1 MDINREKD
9 SSEIY
14 TTLSMLRGG
23 NENIIKFII
32 GQINNVTAMK
42 THLTIRQYET
52 DGFVINM
59 KGFGNKENNVK
70 TIGYYA
76 VIDKDS
82 YHIISYLI
90 IAIKYFDIHTLNNNV
105 NLRFIFAFSSMKIS
119 LLINQNVLII
129 LIIFTIFHPQFN
141 LSLELSI
148 KNLIA

>member
-90 IAIKYFDIHTLNNNV
+90 IAIKYFDINTLNNNV
-105 NLRFIFAFSSMKIS
+105 NLRFIFVFSSIGDS
-119 LLINQNVLII
+119 LINKSKCIDNIDYLYYIPSSI
-129 LIIFTIFHPQFN
+129 QF
-141 LSLELSI
+141 EL
-148 KNLIA
+148 

>member
-1 MDINREKD
+1 
-9 SSEIY
+9 
-14 TTLSMLRGG
+14 MLRGG

-90 IAIKYFDIHTLNNNV
+90 ITIKYFDINTLNNNV
-105 NLRFIFAFSSMKIS
+105 NLRFIFAFSSIKIS

>member
-1 MDINREKD
+1 
-9 SSEIY
+9 
-14 TTLSMLRGG
+14 MLRGG

-90 IAIKYFDIHTLNNNV
+90 IAIKYFDINTLNNNV
-105 NLRFIFAFSSMKIS
+105 NLRFIFAFSSIKIS

>member
-1 MDINREKD
+1 
-9 SSEIY
+9 
-14 TTLSMLRGG
+14 
-23 NENIIKFII
+23 
-32 GQINNVTAMK
+32 MK
-42 THLTIRQYET
+42 THLTIRKYET

-90 IAIKYFDIHTLNNNV
+90 IAIKYFDINTLNNNV
-105 NLRFIFAFSSMKIS
+105 NLRFIFAFSSIKIS

-129 LIIFTIFHPQFN
+129 LIIFTIFHPKFN